1 VNELC
6 PNCRNPIQK
15 NSTVCIYC
23 QAPLKKT
30 ESPIARRRSVF
41 GCYIIVLIFIA
52 VVIFIQYP
60 KIKRIFVNESETT
73 QERQIHKRT
82 RSSKKLQAGGYINE
96 VTAFDAYR
104 NVEKAIEGSDA
115 EQARKYVT
123 NKRWKELELEPNK
136 PNAIEEL
143 NAGCPVETEFE
154 VHDKNERTVLI
165 AKGQSELVKDH
176 GNPALKV
183 LIVKMAKEDG
193 EWKVFSLECHHLPPA
208 NYTEQALSWL
218 DEQTVEQGQ
227 DLNSKLQAE
236 GLRYG
241 AQSCFNAIDEE
252 NALAVKRCL
261 AIGWDPN
268 STDSSNHR
276 AIDTAIFSIARGS
289 PADRE
294 ILMALINA
302 GADINAI
309 GVNGMTP
316 LMMAATHCKTDIAK
330 DLIQAKAK
338 LNIKNSDGITAL
350 GMAQN
355 CLEVKDLLV
364 YSGAR

>member
-1 VNELC
+1 M
-6 PNCRNPIQK
+6 
-15 NSTVCIYC
+15 
-23 QAPLKKT
+23 
-30 ESPIARRRSVF
+30 
-41 GCYIIVLIFIA
+41 A
-52 VVIFIQYP
+52 VTLFFKYP
-60 KIKRIFVNESETT
+60 KIKQLFVNESETT
-73 QERQIHKRT
+73 QKRQTHEKT
-82 RSSKKLQAGGYINE
+82 RSSKAGGYIDE

-104 NVEKAIEGSDA
+104 NLENAIKRSDA

-123 NKRWKELELEPNK
+123 NKRWKEMELEPNE

-176 GNPALKV
+176 GNPALKA

-193 EWKVFSLECHHLPPA
+193 QWKVFSLECHHLPPA
-208 NYTEQALSWL
+208 NYREQALSWL
-218 DEQTVEQGQ
+218 DEQPVEQGQ

-236 GLRYG
+236 GLKYG

-294 ILMALINA
+294 ILMALIDA

-316 LMMAATHCKTDIAK
+316 LMMAATHCKQDIAK
-330 DLIQAKAK
+330 DLIQAKAN

-350 GMAQN
+350 EMTQN
-355 CLEVKDLLV
+355 CPEIKSLLV
-364 YSGAR
+364 YSSAR